1 MKRKI
6 PSIVYFIVAAV
17 YFILLAWLMSCN
29 TPKKLAKKKEQ
40 AYQTVL
46 TDSAMFKSIGDKY
59 RKINP
64 CINDTIIGETEVL
77 ILSDTVTLPGSTDT
91 LIRPDTVR
99 ITNTK
104 TNTVTKYI
112 VDNKAI
118 QELQDSLH
126 AANVREASF
135 KGQLLEK
142 IDQLDK
148 SKAETS
154 VWKKEAK
161 KRFWINIGL
170 LVALFGSLFWK
181 FYPNIS
187 KLFKN

>member
-6 PSIVYFIVAAV
+6 SPIVYFIVAAV

-29 TPKKLAKKKEQ
+29 TPKKLARKKEQ

-64 CINDTIIGETEVL
+64 CVNDTIIGETEVL
-77 ILSDTVTLPGSTDT
+77 ILSDTTILPGSTDT
-91 LIRPDTVR
+91 IVKPDTVR

-104 TNTVTKYI
+104 TSTVTKYI

-126 AANVREASF
+126 SGNIREAEL
-135 KGQLLEK
+135 KGRIIQLEK
-142 IDQLDK
+142 DKQELDK
-148 SKAETS
+148 RAVLAEKAQRKLIWGIWGLIALLLITHGLRS
-154 VWKKEAK
+154 LPSIRKA
-161 KRFWINIGL
+161 IG
-170 LVALFGSLFWK
+170 
-181 FYPNIS
+181 I
-187 KLFKN
+187 

>member
-6 PSIVYFIVAAV
+6 PPIVYFNVAAV

-40 AYQTVL
+40 AYQTIL
-46 TDSAMFKSIGDKY
+46 TDSAMFRSIGDKW

-64 CINDTIIGETEVL
+64 CISDTIIGETEVL
-77 ILSDTVTLPGSTDT
+77 ILSDTTVLPGSTDT
-91 LIRPDTVR
+91 IVKPDTVK

-126 AANVREASF
+126 AANVREA
-135 KGQLLEK
+135 KKDGQIIQLEK
-142 IDQLDK
+142 DK
-148 SKAETS
+148 QELEKRAVLAENLARKLTWGIWGLIALLLITHGLRS
-154 VWKKEAK
+154 IPTLKK
-161 KRFWINIGL
+161 L
-170 LVALFGSLFWK
+170 L
-181 FYPNIS
+181 
-187 KLFKN
+187 